1 MIISV
6 WGNSGS
12 GVSTLAMKLALEFSH
27 KNKNTVIVD
36 SNFIAPQTKIWFP
49 TKDFPADVSLSTI
62 LSNNIEMDKVAS
74 KITMIDD
81 YLGVLGYGRGL
92 SINAISSRDD
102 TPSELLSVLN
112 NLCDV
117 VIVDCQS
124 NITQDVM
131 SFMAV
136 DTSTVKIINMT
147 PDLRGLAWYE
157 ANVMMLKDK
166 WASQHSE
173 VIKVFNKINLNAP
186 VDAIEKVI
194 GTGDFFLPF
203 SYEIEEELYNGT
215 IANKGYKGT
224 GKKYGTVINS
234 LYTYLTEYKPTISG
248 FGAFE
253 ENPSNI
259 VINEN
264 ITENINPENTNNIT
278 INFDEEV

>member
-12 GVSTLAMKLALEFSH
+12 GVSTLAMKLALEFSR

-36 SNFIAPQTKIWFP
+36 SNFVAPQTKIWFP
-49 TKDFPADVSLSTI
+49 TKDFPSDISLSTI
-62 LSNNIEMDKVAS
+62 LANNVEMDKVAS

-81 YLGVLGYGRGL
+81 YLGVLGYSRDL
-92 SINAISSRDD
+92 SVNSIPGRDD

-112 NLCDV
+112 NLCDI
-117 VIVDCQS
+117 VIIDCQS

-136 DTSTVKIINMT
+136 DISDVKIINMT

-166 WASQHSE
+166 WASQHAE

-194 GTGDFFLPF
+194 GSGDFFLPF

-215 IANKGYKGT
+215 MAQKGYKGS
-224 GKKYGTVINS
+224 GKKYGAVIDS
-234 LYTYLTEYKPTISG
+234 LYNHLAEYKPSIGHGSFTDSAQNIIINQETNFASN
-248 FGAFE
+248 E
-253 ENPSNI
+253 EMQSP
-259 VINEN
+259 IN
-264 ITENINPENTNNIT
+264 